1 MPRLLLLTGAL
12 LFAAAANAQEAA
24 APDYS
29 RDALLQFVARA
40 DREEDGTIVIDAG
53 SIRFTLLGIRWKFP
67 SLMAPLSGTVRRT
80 SATLPDG
87 LAQAGAEI
95 AYRPGTWRTDRGL
108 PGEIERE
115 LLRIDKS
122 ERAKVRVKL
131 QGR

>member
-12 LFAAAANAQEAA
+12 LFTAAASAQEAT

-29 RDALLQFVARA
+29 RDALLQFVARVE
-40 DREEDGTIVIDAG
+40 REEGPIVIDAG
-53 SIRFTLLGIRWKFP
+53 SIRFTVLGIRWKFP
-67 SLMAPLSGTVRRT
+67 YLMAPLSGTVRRT
-80 SATLPDG
+80 SATLPDA
-87 LAQAGAEI
+87 LALAGAEI

-108 PGEIERE
+108 PAEIERE
-115 LLRIDKS
+115 FLRIDKS